1 MNDIDRSIVQLLAEN
16 GRLSHE
22 QIARAVHLSRPA
34 VHERVRRLEE
44 RGVIRG
50 YHARVDWEAI
60 GHPVTAFVWVRT
72 TGARTN
78 EIGAAILALGDT
90 DAVIEECHRVT
101 GEWCLLAKVRVAS
114 TFALQEL
121 IDRIRGLSGVVATV
135 TAIAM
140 SDLRER
146 CAPRALPA

>member
-22 QIARAVHLSRPA
+22 QIAQAVHLSRPA

-50 YHARVDWEAI
+50 YHARVDWETM
-60 GHPVTAFVWVRT
+60 GQPVTAFIWMRT

-78 EIGAAILALGDT
+78 EIGAAILGLGNA

-114 TFALQEL
+114 TLALQEL
-121 IDRIRGLSGVVATV
+121 IDRVRGVSGVAGTV
-135 TAIAM
+135 TSIAM

-146 CAPRALPA
+146 CMPQTAPT